1 MVNSQAFQVQC
12 GSFNR
17 IAQNGSFK
25 DIRKLKPE
33 FCNTFVRFSDAMD
46 TVINTYK
53 KIVIKGLKNSKSN

>member
-46 TVINTYK
+46 TM
-53 KIVIKGLKNSKSN
+53 